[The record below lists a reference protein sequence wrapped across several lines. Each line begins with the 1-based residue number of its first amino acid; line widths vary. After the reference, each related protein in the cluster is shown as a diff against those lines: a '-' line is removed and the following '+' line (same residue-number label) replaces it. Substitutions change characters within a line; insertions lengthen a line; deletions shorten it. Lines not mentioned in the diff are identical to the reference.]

1 MEVSITIDT
10 LYLYPQ
16 ECRLQSTLCTF
27 SPQSVDYNRHF
38 SFARRAR
45 PPLTMIA
52 LTMVSRG
59 NMFAAAER
67 SESIVFFE
75 SIVLTMK

>member
-27 SPQSVDYNRHF
+27 SPQCVDYNRHF
-38 SFARRAR
+38 SFAWSAR
-45 PPLTMIA
+45 PPSTQVA

-59 NMFAAAER
+59 NMFAATER
-67 SESIVFFE
+67 DESIVVFE
-75 SIVLTMK
+75 SIVLTMR